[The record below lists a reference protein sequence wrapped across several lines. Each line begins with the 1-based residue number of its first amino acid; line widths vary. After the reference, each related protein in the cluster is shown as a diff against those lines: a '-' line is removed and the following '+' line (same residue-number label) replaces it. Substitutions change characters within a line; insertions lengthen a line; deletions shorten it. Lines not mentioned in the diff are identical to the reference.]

1 MTEPPL
7 PNRHAQNNNHRTAG
21 IGRHQPVNTN
31 RIMSAQTITQEGMRY
46 ANARP
51 ITVRPP
57 LYQDNFVRSQQNLRI
72 KTQ

>member
-1 MTEPPL
+1 
-7 PNRHAQNNNHRTAG
+7 
-21 IGRHQPVNTN
+21 
-31 RIMSAQTITQEGMRY
+31 MSAQTITQEGMRY

-57 LYQDNFVRSQQNLRI
+57 LYQDTFIRSQQNLRI